1 MKDIIKKKIQM
12 LEKEIEAIEINI
24 ASLENKK
31 ADKNKYIRKLH
42 NKVAALKKEGEELPT
57 KILERR
63 EWLDKVEKSVVGGK
77 DDLVVEY
84 ILD

>member
-31 ADKNKYIRKLH
+31 
-42 NKVAALKKEGEELPT
+42 VPT

>member
-31 ADKNKYIRKLH
+31 ADKNKYIRKLQM
-42 NKVAALKKEGEELPT
+42 AE
-57 KILERR
+57 ILR
-63 EWLDKVEKSVVGGK
+63 SN
-77 DDLVVEY
+77 
-84 ILD
+84 ILLRSLRLIWHSPLLLLMPFLGLI